1 MERDNVVQK
10 KSFDFAVKAIKL
22 SYKIQKQHKEFDLSR
37 QLIRSSSSI
46 GAIIEESMGGQS
58 DKDFLHKVSIS
69 YKEARESA
77 IETARSAN
85 DSLSKDRKQ
94 PTLEEAKINANFAID
109 NFIALLRFSLRNH
122 KSADNA

>member
-46 GAIIEESMGGQS
+46 GANIEESMGGQS

-69 YKEARESA
+69 YKEARESEYWLKLMHEVDLISHNEKDELLNNVKEILRLLGA
-77 IETARSAN
+77 IKRTMQ
-85 DSLSKDRKQ
+85 K
-94 PTLEEAKINANFAID
+94 KIKTSQD
-109 NFIALLRFSLRNH
+109 
-122 KSADNA
+122 